1 VPYHRL
7 GAENYLPH
15 RETDYS
21 AATRNAD
28 INVTAVLATLM
39 VHWFVLKGP
48 GFNYLRQTVKTWLIF
63 VIFLILFWK
72 TPLSTANKTLQFLLH
87 AFLFVTH

>member
-1 VPYHRL
+1 MPYHRL

-39 VHWFVLKGP
+39 VHWFVLKDP
-48 GFNYLRQTVKTWLIF
+48 GSITFSRPSNLADICDFSHSVLEN
-63 VIFLILFWK
+63 
-72 TPLSTANKTLQFLLH
+72 SA
-87 AFLFVTH
+87 